1 MIKAAIFAENVTS
14 TVGDDISGCSR
25 AAGSRKTPF
34 QSLVPPTHQEISY
47 RSGKDIQKSPQRLAF
62 VVFDGPTGDE
72 QEGEKSHCDDCHHYQ
87 QENEEC
93 LQGGEGTLC
102 HFS

>member
-1 MIKAAIFAENVTS
+1 M
-14 TVGDDISGCSR
+14 ISG
-25 AAGSRKTPF
+25 
-34 QSLVPPTHQEISY
+34 V
-47 RSGKDIQKSPQRLAF
+47 F

-72 QEGEKSHCDDCHHYQ
+72 QEGEKSHCNDCHHYQ

-93 LQGGEGTLC
+93 FQGGEGTLC